1 MTIKDIEEKGM
12 IAYKYMAGS
21 HSQNLNGP
29 DSDIDF
35 HGVYFTDFTK
45 LIGLGNDYE
54 EEVSDEKHD
63 ETYHEFGKA
72 KWAQCGMTYTMSG
85 RVSPDARKALETTLK
100 DAGIHVVRT

>member
-21 HSQNLNGP
+21 YSQNLYTEGV
-29 DSDIDF
+29 SDIDY

-54 EEVSDEKHD
+54 EEISDEKHD
-63 ETYHEFGKA
+63 ETYHE
-72 KWAQCGMTYTMSG
+72 
-85 RVSPDARKALETTLK
+85 
-100 DAGIHVVRT
+100 